1 MDDLSDFYRQ
11 RFLPDVMAYRCVTP
25 SGEAP
30 SVDEI
35 GRRLAL
41 LEPPPT
47 TPPAAAASSSSA
59 TSSSAKSRRRSGR
72 KERQLSTS
80 SVQSGDSVDVVGPEV
95 NSIE

>member
-47 TPPAAAASSSSA
+47 TPPAAAAS

-80 SVQSGDSVDVVGPEV
+80 SVQAGDSVDVVGPEV